1 MLRLFAF
8 RIALITLSAAYA
20 PALHAQTVYKC
31 KIDGK
36 TSYSD
41 RPCAQGP
48 SQAMP
53 PPAAGISPADTMG
66 PQGGDARTL
75 LEADKLRFARE
86 KERARERSREQ
97 AREERE
103 RVRGARTAQARR
115 QKCDK
120 LRLRQKWA
128 REDLDQTVHG
138 PKYEAARIKLRRQA
152 ESLATEC
159 PA

>member
-1 MLRLFAF
+1 MLRLVTF
-8 RIALITLSAAYA
+8 LAAYA
-20 PALHAQTVYKC
+20 FTTSLHAQTVYKC
-31 KIDGK
+31 KLEGK
-36 TSYSD
+36 TAYSD

-48 SQAMP
+48 SHALPP
-53 PPAAGISPADTMG
+53 PPAGISAADTMG

-75 LEADKLRFARE
+75 LETDKLRFARD
-86 KERARERSREQ
+86 KERSRNE

-103 RVRGARTAQARR
+103 RARNARTAQARR

-128 REDLDQTVHG
+128 EEDLARTVHG
-138 PKYEAARIKLRRQA
+138 PAHDTARTKLRRQL
-152 ESLATEC
+152 ETLAVEC